1 MSFTL
6 FSRRRFIAATLA
18 VLAALPAAQALAAP
32 FASERI
38 TVRTEGAGPD
48 VVLVPGLNSSPRAW
62 ASTVA
67 ALPGYR
73 YHLVQ
78 LSGFAGQPAG
88 ANKEGLVAAPAAE
101 EIARY
106 IRESNLKQPAVIGH
120 SMGGTIGLMLA
131 SRHPES
137 LSRLMVVDM
146 FPYLGT
152 FFAGPGAPP
161 ERVAAIADQIAAHLR
176 GATPEQRSK
185 RAGETIAG
193 MVDTESMRAGATADV
208 LASDA
213 DVGSRAM
220 RELIVTNLIPELPK
234 IAVPVT
240 VLYVQPKSVPL
251 PAEQFDAV
259 YRSGYAPVKQL
270 TLKRIPDSAH
280 FIMWDQPQR
289 FQGEVKTF
297 LETGGA
303 SAAAALPSTS
313 GTGSAQARNCR
324 NTRPAYP
331 VRAQREEMEGVV
343 KAAVLIAADGSY
355 LKGKIRKSSG
365 WPLLDDATIA
375 AAAGWCWKPTYENG
389 VPVEAWQEFDYE
401 WSLG

>member
-6 FSRRRFIAATLA
+6 FSRRRFLAATAA
-18 VLAALPAAQALAAP
+18 VLAALPAAHALAAP
-32 FASERI
+32 FASSRI

-88 ANKEGLVAAPAAE
+88 ANREGPVAAPAAE

-106 IRESNLKQPAVIGH
+106 IREANLKQPAVIGH

-131 SRHPES
+131 SRHPDA

-152 FFAGPGAPP
+152 FFAGPGASP
-161 ERVAAIADQIAAHLR
+161 ERVAIVADGVAAHLR
-176 GATPEQRSK
+176 NATPEERSK
-185 RAGETIAG
+185 HAANTIAG
-193 MVDTESMRAGATADV
+193 MVDTEAMRAGATADV
-208 LASDA
+208 LASDQ

-220 RELIVTNLIPELPK
+220 RELIATDLTPELAK

-240 VLYVQPKSVPL
+240 VLYVQPKTVPL
-251 PAEQFDAV
+251 PAAQFDAV
-259 YRSGYAPVKQL
+259 YQSGYAAVKQL

-289 FQGEVKTF
+289 FQGEVKAF
-297 LETGGA
+297 L
-303 SAAAALPSTS
+303 
-313 GTGSAQARNCR
+313 
-324 NTRPAYP
+324 
-331 VRAQREEMEGVV
+331 
-343 KAAVLIAADGSY
+343 
-355 LKGKIRKSSG
+355 
-365 WPLLDDATIA
+365 DA
-375 AAAGWCWKPTYENG
+375 K
-389 VPVEAWQEFDYE
+389 
-401 WSLG
+401 

>member
-6 FSRRRFIAATLA
+6 FSRRTFMTATVALLA
-18 VLAALPAAQALAAP
+18 VLPAAHALAAP

-88 ANKEGLVAAPAAE
+88 ANGEGLVAAPAAE

-106 IRESNLKQPAVIGH
+106 IREAKLQQPAVIGH

-161 ERVAAIADQIAAHLR
+161 ERVAIIADGVAAHLR
-176 GATPEQRSK
+176 SAPPEQRSK
-185 RAGETIAG
+185 RADDTIAG

-297 LETGGA
+297 LEAGVA
-303 SAAAALPSTS
+303 PAAAPSTS

-331 VRAQREEMEGVV
+331 ERAQRQEMEGVV

-365 WPLLDDATIA
+365 WRLLDDATLA

-389 VPVEAWQEFDYE
+389 VPVEAWQEFDYT